1 VRRST
6 PIAILSVT
14 AVLGMVAAVIAVVAP
29 PLPVVDSP
37 VSADQ
42 AQLVALF
49 DDVEELLRE
58 IDLAQESQYRLMRD
72 VEHGLRS
79 PLASIVSLS
88 ECLEHGDFGLL
99 TEDQI
104 HACWL
109 IEDTA
114 RRLIGQTEV
123 L

>member
-1 VRRST
+1 M
-6 PIAILSVT
+6 A
-14 AVLGMVAAVIAVVAP
+14 AVLGMVAAVIAAAAP
-29 PLPVVDSP
+29 SQSIVDSA

-49 DDVEELLRE
+49 DDVDELLGE

-104 HACWL
+104 HACGL
-109 IEDTA
+109 IGDTA
-114 RRLIGQTEV
+114 RQLIGQTEV